1 MSERGVVDAVD
12 VERGGAVVAEPGL
25 QRELLVRPDARA
37 QVVEEFDDDQCLL
50 GRPVRVD
57 QEGQA
62 LGDARGLRCG
72 AHGWARG
79 VLRRDAVVRSWA
91 SLRR

>member
-1 MSERGVVDAVD
+1 MRKRGGAGAKEDSPASWSGTATGRMSERGVVDAVD

-25 QRELLVRPDARA
+25 QRELVVRPDARA
-37 QVVEEFDDDQCLL
+37 QVVEEFDDGQCLL

-62 LGDARGLRCG
+62 LGDARGPEG
-72 AHGWARG
+72 
-79 VLRRDAVVRSWA
+79 
-91 SLRR
+91 